1 MISPPLAE
9 RPTVRRAAVR
19 LCRALMREA
28 GVRLVDLQEEE
39 HPHEFSAPAVALVKQ
54 FVAKQSDVLRQVFAS
69 APPTPAP
76 PQLVTP
82 TEQPLTRAL
91 KRAGLGPRN
100 KALDGVVARHA
111 PLGGD
116 VIVPPGVKV
125 THCPSGRD
133 TRYLVE
139 GPVLGEFTRDWIA
152 KRGGQS

>member
-9 RPTVRRAAVR
+9 RPTVRRAAVK

-28 GVRLVDLQEEE
+28 GVRLVDLQEQRAV
-39 HPHEFSAPAVALVKQ
+39 APAPV
-54 FVAKQSDVLRQVFAS
+54 SS
-69 APPTPAP
+69 AR

-82 TEQPLTRAL
+82 IEQPLTRAL

-100 KALDGVVARHA
+100 KAVDGVIA
-111 PLGGD
+111 PKFALAATGD

-125 THCPSGRD
+125 TLCPSGRD

-139 GPVLGEFTRDWIA
+139 GPVLGEFTLDWIA
-152 KRGGQS
+152 KRGGHR